1 MFLRRLVLAIGALF
15 CMGSA
20 LLGVEFS
27 GATWTDT
34 SQTTAR
40 GLSRLRLDPADG
52 DGRRPG
58 VSVQGSAVTIT
69 ATADGQPV
77 PISVVT
83 IEFAPT
89 ASSWQPLTGCT
100 TTARTR

>member
-34 SQTTAR
+34 SQTTVA
-40 GLSRLRLDPADG
+40 
-52 DGRRPG
+52 
-58 VSVQGSAVTIT
+58 VSAAYDWT
-69 ATADGQPV
+69 P
-77 PISVVT
+77 
-83 IEFAPT
+83 PT
-89 ASSWQPLTGCT
+89 
-100 TTARTR
+100 

>member
-34 SQTTAR
+34 SQTPVAVSAAYDWTPPTVTVA
-40 GLSRLRLDPADG
+40 DP
-52 DGRRPG
+52 
-58 VSVQGSAVTIT
+58 GSASRPAPSRSGPRPT
-69 ATADGQPV
+69 DSRS
-77 PISVVT
+77 SVAPVT
-83 IEFAPT
+83 IEYAP
-89 ASSWQPLTGCT
+89 AGSVAAGRP
-100 TTARTR
+100 